1 MYPWKAPKGPPPGL
15 ETREGVPDPYPCLSV
30 FPETLTKP
38 HIVPPSLNLVENA
51 SSVALTCQTPHE
63 GAGVLWLLRGQALLP
78 SDHLVLSADNRSLA
92 IHGLR
97 RDDTGPYEC
106 EVWNWGSRARSEPF
120 RLAMSCESPG
130 LALSS
135 SLPPSL
141 PPSPPPFP
149 FFLLAIYSTTTEYLL
164 CASPVSAP
172 DRTQHQ
178 PWWGFY
184 SSGETNLKQLS
195 RGQMCCVTAVG
206 LRRTRRQREGQGRP
220 GGEGLAV
227 LAGVVRAGFPEEV
240 AFLQKLVGS

>member
-15 ETREGVPDPYPCLSV
+15 QTREGVPDPYPCLFV

-78 SDHLVLSADNRSLA
+78 SDHLVLSADNRSLV

-130 LALSS
+130 LGLVL
-135 SLPPSL
+135 LPPSF
-141 PPSPPPFP
+141 PPSLLPSLLPSLPFLPPFP
-149 FFLLAIYSTTTEYLL
+149 FFLLAIYSTITEYLL

-172 DRTQHQ
+172 
-178 PWWGFY
+178 
-184 SSGETNLKQLS
+184 
-195 RGQMCCVTAVG
+195 
-206 LRRTRRQREGQGRP
+206 GRSTSP
-220 GGEGLAV
+220 GGAYI
-227 LAGVVRAGFPEEV
+227 
-240 AFLQKLVGS
+240 LVGRHTLNS